1 MPGALGPPRD
11 ARGRGRSASLG
22 RRWPR
27 RETRMPGQGSA
38 PKRSKR
44 AVVAAVVLVAVI
56 GGGLAWLRRPAS
68 GEPPPRFTGYVVSD
82 NVYLSSPVAGIVASV
97 GVVRGQRVE
106 VGTPLF
112 RMEPTSL
119 VARADQA
126 RAQVAQ
132 TEAQLLARRSDMDR
146 ARASLASARAEV
158 ERADA
163 DLSRFLAVQKAMDGA
178 VTPQQLDLLR
188 ATVARAHALRDVA
201 VTDVSAAG
209 AQWEAVRAQLTSGRA
224 GLTAAERQVSEL
236 APVSPVAGF
245 VEDVLFHEGEW
256 AAPNAAVISIVP
268 DARVK
273 VRFYVPQARVASYA
287 PGTGVAIACDGC
299 DTGMTARVDYVAPR
313 PEYTPPIIYS
323 LESRQKLVFLVEA
336 VPAAPTRL
344 LPGQPIDVTPLAM
357 ATVRE
362 AR

>member
-1 MPGALGPPRD
+1 
-11 ARGRGRSASLG
+11 
-22 RRWPR
+22 
-27 RETRMPGQGSA
+27 MPGQGSA

-56 GGGLAWLRRPAS
+56 AGGIAWLRRPAS
-68 GEPPPRFTGYVVSD
+68 GEPPPRFTGYVISD

-158 ERADA
+158 DRADA
-163 DLSRFLAVQKAMDGA
+163 DLARLLAVQKAMDGA

-201 VTDVSAAG
+201 ITDVAAAG
-209 AQWEAVRAQLTSGRA
+209 AQWEAVRAQVTGGRA

-236 APVSPVAGF
+236 APVSPVAGH

-268 DARVK
+268 EARVK

-287 PGTGVAIACDGC
+287 PGTAVAIACDGC

-336 VPAAPTRL
+336 VPSAPTRL
-344 LPGQPIDVTPLAM
+344 LPGQPIDVTPLAL
-357 ATVRE
+357 ATVE
-362 AR
+362 ATR